1 MNGVGEEN
9 GGGRGLIAG
18 GERAVGVLKTQLLQA
33 VTGTKVSDKRA
44 TECGDIIRGGG
55 RQEVAVN
62 CGENRAK
69 FDFGW
74 SPFFASNAGKLFCFL
89 SGAHGERTLVA

>member
-44 TECGDIIRGGG
+44 TECGDKIRGGAD
-55 RQEVAVN
+55 RRLLSTAVKTEPN
-62 CGENRAK
+62 LTLGGVLSSRVMREN
-69 FDFGW
+69 
-74 SPFFASNAGKLFCFL
+74 FFAS
-89 SGAHGERTLVA
+89 